1 MKDTI
6 KLFFFGDSIMLG
18 QGVPL
23 HQSWVSRISKAIWKK
38 HGDDVITINASV
50 NGNTTRMALERM
62 PFDVQSHGVD
72 IIVIQFGLND
82 CTCWD
87 SDSGLPR
94 VSLDAF
100 QANLHE
106 IISRAKRFGAKK
118 VFLATN
124 HPLPVF
130 GNQINNLEYNKTIIE
145 VFHEFNDVV
154 LINIETIFLNEMHR
168 TNSRVMD
175 FLLEDN
181 VHLNLKGHDLCFNVS
196 LNIILNA
203 VMEVL

>member
-1 MKDTI
+1 
-6 KLFFFGDSIMLG
+6 MLG

-82 CTCWD
+82 CICWD

-118 VFLATN
+118 VFLNTN